1 MYQENSMPDPH
12 VQLLNLA
19 VKAGRL
25 AETMASDRQAEA
37 KMFQRASEL
46 NKERDHEHRIGTRR
60 G

>member
-1 MYQENSMPDPH
+1 MPDPH